1 MSDVTVAGIQ
11 MTCSWDRDENI
22 EKAEH
27 MVREAASQGAR
38 IIQLQE
44 LFETPYFCQQQK
56 PEFFDLATPLAEN
69 PAVNHFKPIAKEL
82 EIVLPVPFFERA
94 NNNFFNSVAVIDADG
109 EALGVYRKTHI
120 PDSPGYLEK
129 YYFAPGDTGPKVWKT
144 QYATVGFGI
153 CWDQYFPELARAMVL
168 MGADILFYPS
178 ASGSVPTIPGFDQCP
193 RWQAAMQGHASCNVV
208 HVVAC
213 NRVGVETI
221 DDSEITWMGSSFI
234 TDNEGNKI
242 AEADRT
248 SETVITAQL
257 DLEFSRQVRYAYG
270 FFNHRRPDAY
280 GSLMTYTG

>member
-22 EKAEH
+22 KKGERL
-27 MVREAASQGAR
+27 VREAASQGAQ

-44 LFETPYFCQQQK
+44 LFETPYFCQQEK
-56 PEFFDLATPLAEN
+56 PEFFDLATPLEES
-69 PAVNHFKPIAKEL
+69 PAVNHFRPIAGEL
-82 EIVLPVPFFERA
+82 EVVLPIPFFERD
-94 NNNFFNSVAVIDADG
+94 NNAFFNSVAVIDADG
-109 EALGVYRKTHI
+109 GVMGVYRKTHI

-144 QYATVGFGI
+144 RYATIGIGI
-153 CWDQYFPELARAMVL
+153 CWDQYFPELARSMVL
-168 MGADILFYPS
+168 HGADILFYPS
-178 ASGSVPTIPGFDQCP
+178 AAGSVPAIPGFDQYP
-193 RWQAAMQGHASCNVV
+193 RWQAAMRGHAACNVV

-213 NRVGVETI
+213 NRVGIETI

-248 SETVITAQL
+248 SETVIIAELNL
-257 DLEFSRQVRYAYG
+257 DFTRSVRYAYG
-270 FFNHRRPDAY
+270 FFNHRRPDTY